1 MTRPSLK
8 NPIFYTCLALVLGAT
23 GLWIYGGVAIFDWV
37 EVAEMMP
44 YQKVVDTLAGQD
56 LHSTVYFIRQ
66 NFQIHTGN
74 PPRIH
79 PRNTRN
85 RRGADWFRHLIV
97 FGFTRLAS
105 AVRSHT
111 LAWNRRFFPV

>member
-66 NFQIHTGN
+66 NFHIQAIPLESTPEILGIAVALIGLGTLLFSVL
-74 PPRIH
+74 PAWQALL
-79 PRNTRN
+79 
-85 RRGADWFRHLIV
+85 GA
-97 FGFTRLAS
+97 
-105 AVRSHT
+105 T
-111 LAWNRRFFPV
+111 LWL